1 MRRQLAL
8 ECAPGDADEPGASAL
23 GGSAGRVASRTVQPG
38 SSAGMIGH
46 LPPAPA
52 PEESATPIPGDRPC
66 FEQQW
71 QACHPEL
78 VRYVHSRVDNSV
90 DVDDIIQEAL
100 ARLLRYRGDPEV
112 QDVRLMLFR
121 IANNL
126 LTDYYRRNERQHADG
141 HVALDLAGPLQ
152 APDKPH
158 VDRVAHE
165 QTLDRL
171 MRAIARLPPK
181 CRLAFTLSRFDAI
194 PHKEIARRMGVSVK
208 AVEKHLAR
216 AMLACK
222 AAAGDHDA

>member
-1 MRRQLAL
+1 
-8 ECAPGDADEPGASAL
+8 
-23 GGSAGRVASRTVQPG
+23 
-38 SSAGMIGH
+38 MIGN
-46 LPPAPA
+46 PPSAQVPAP
-52 PEESATPIPGDRPC
+52 PPDQTGDRRPC

-78 VRYVHSRVDNSV
+78 VRYIRSRVDSKV
-90 DVDDIIQEAL
+90 DADDIIQETL
-100 ARLLRYRGDPEV
+100 ARLMRYRADPGV

-126 LTDYYRRNERQHADG
+126 LTDYYRRNERQHAGD
-141 HVALDLAGPLQ
+141 HVALDLAGPLH

-165 QTLDRL
+165 QALDRL
-171 MRAIARLPPK
+171 MRAIERLPPK

-216 AMLACK
+216 AMLACR